1 MQIYRGSSEENNAFV
16 VANFS
21 PLSVQKRGS
30 LQKHS
35 YWRRRVNK
43 CDSIDRLLRSLLR
56 KYFATTG
63 VAALLHNTRCR
74 NRTRAR
80 KITCLRFRTGW
91 FAANNIINVMPGAIW
106 LFSLC
111 KFNRC
116 FALYLRARTR
126 VCVCVCVCVCVRV
139 RAVYTRVIARS
150 WGLAAYP

>member
-1 MQIYRGSSEENNAFV
+1 MRKCINLYTNQSVQIYRGPFEGNNAFV
-16 VANFS
+16 AANFP
-21 PLSVQKRGS
+21 PLSVRKRRS
-30 LQKHS
+30 LQKRS

-43 CDSIDRLLRSLLR
+43 CDSIIDRLLRSLLR

-63 VAALLHNTRCR
+63 VAALLHNMRCR

-80 KITCLRFRTGW
+80 KITRLRFRPGW

-116 FALYLRARTR
+116 FALYLRAR
-126 VCVCVCVCVCVRV
+126 
-139 RAVYTRVIARS
+139 AHAAYTRVIARS
-150 WGLAAYP
+150 RGLVAYP